1 MMRSPSR
8 LGASAAESHPSLATA
23 EPGLTVSDA
32 PTQDLPDLEASI
44 EVVDALW
51 KKWRSGAD
59 MEARDWL
66 IRHHLPYARMI
77 AATSYARRTHNDI
90 EFNEYMQLASIGL
103 VEAVDRFDPAHGV
116 QFKTF
121 ATKRVHGSIL
131 NGLVRLTEKNQQI
144 AIKMRLRQER
154 LEAAKEAAAES
165 LDSSAAAMPGRRP
178 DQLFRYLAEV
188 GVGMALGVLLEDTG
202 MVDAEAFETGAGVP
216 SPEISYFRRT
226 ELLQMQQVMRNVVG
240 QLSAQQKM
248 VITYHYLQEIPFDEI
263 AQGMGVTRGRIS
275 QLHRQGL
282 LRLREL
288 LSSDAQV
295 DVFL

>member
-1 MMRSPSR
+1 MRSPSR
-8 LGASAAESHPSLATA
+8 LGTSAAVESHRSSATA
-23 EPGLTVSDA
+23 EPDLAASNA
-32 PTQDLPDLEASI
+32 PIQDLPDLDASL

-51 KKWRSGAD
+51 KRWRAGAD
-59 MEARDWL
+59 MDARDWL

-103 VEAVDRFDPAHGV
+103 IEAVDRFDPAHGV

-165 LDSSAAAMPGRRP
+165 LDAPAAAMSSLRP

-188 GVGMALGVLLEDTG
+188 GIGMALGVLLEDTG
-202 MVDAEAFETGAGVP
+202 MVDAEAFDTGGGAP

-226 ELLQMQQVMRNVVG
+226 ELLQMQRVMRNVVG
-240 QLSAQQKM
+240 KLSAQQKM

-263 AQGMGVTRGRIS
+263 AHRMGVTRGRIS